1 MIIKRVGIGVSINVG
16 LSVTKFTTTAIFVDT
31 QFELDVSPLTG
42 EALAAF
48 VTGFAWYTLFDVSVD
63 VFVCAVPIACGNVK
77 ELFGADGG
85 EGGGE
90 GCSHQKRGCCG
101 SARS

>member
-1 MIIKRVGIGVSINVG
+1 MIIERIGISISINVS
-16 LSVTKFTTTAIFVDT
+16 LSVTEFTTTAIFVDT

-48 VTGFAWYTLFDVSVD
+48 VTGLAWHTLFDVGVD
-63 VFVCAVPIACGNVK
+63 VLVCAVPIACGNVK

-85 EGGGE
+85 ERGGE
-90 GCSHQKRGCCG
+90 GCSHQKR
-101 SARS
+101 